1 MAGRGV
7 LGNTPDA
14 AAQWQSTTSMKVG
27 EPSIGRVEVATT
39 GVGAGDGSRTT
50 QTDVVLHLSGITGV
64 GDFRVRGFHRGPDGD
79 DEQTFDVDQVS
90 YLRLTAYGD
99 LERDSLVKALHAAA
113 DAIEKQ
119 ATHVRRLTVWRE
131 APPGTFPDLDEQH
144 RWLTGESD

>member
-7 LGNTPDA
+7 LGNTPDT

-39 GVGAGDGSRTT
+39 GVGVGDGSRAT
-50 QTDVVLHLSGITGV
+50 QTDVVLHLSGVTGV
-64 GDFRVRGFHRGPDGD
+64 GDFRVRGFTREDDG
-79 DEQTFDVDQVS
+79 EEHAFDVDAVT

-99 LERDSLVKALHAAA
+99 LERDSLVKALRAAA
-113 DAIEKQ
+113 DAVEKQ
-119 ATHVRRLTVWRE
+119 ATHVRRLTVWRD
-131 APPGTFPDLDEQH
+131 APPGTFPDLDDQH